1 MAAFLTNSLEHFY
14 HKCLM
19 KYISAFNFA
28 HEIVQTKT
36 KKLEINLNIEFGRA
50 VLSTV
55 SVNKKK
61 IWNDPL
67 MQSMLEKAVQK
78 SSHSVWFSHPS

>member
-19 KYISAFNFA
+19 KYISAFNLA

-50 VLSTV
+50 VLTTV
-55 SVNKKK
+55 SVNRKKL
-61 IWNDPL
+61 WNHPL
-67 MQSMLEKAVQK
+67 MQSMLEMAVQQ
-78 SSHSVWFSHPS
+78 SSHPVWFSHLS